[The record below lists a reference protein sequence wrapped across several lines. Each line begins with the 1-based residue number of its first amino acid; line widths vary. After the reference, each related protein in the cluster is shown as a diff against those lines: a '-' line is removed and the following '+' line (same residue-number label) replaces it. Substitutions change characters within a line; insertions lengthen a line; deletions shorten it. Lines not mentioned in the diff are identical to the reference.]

1 MRTLFC
7 EPLTVTGTKR
17 STFLVPENR
26 NEVLIMTS
34 NKETKRGFI
43 NQLARYKAETKSS
56 LQDLADELGYSV
68 PTIQTWLSKTYLPTE
83 NNLDNIKIFL
93 AGKKVATPTARL
105 SDETA
110 TRLVNEL
117 KHIKERDNLLIIDLA
132 EMVGVSESALAS
144 WFQGVSKPGALNA
157 YHIQNFL
164 SGRDKQVSLF
174 EAQFQASISQSD
186 MTLTAGDGTQ
196 YISSRSVAKW
206 TEKQH
211 KHIIRDIE
219 MYISY
224 LSDEEH
230 SPNLG
235 FGSTMRIESYF
246 VEDTYQSEKGGR
258 TYKFYWCS
266 RKGCELIA
274 NKMTGKK
281 GLRFSAQYIEA
292 FHSMEQALKEVPT
305 PSTESISEPKKQ
317 IEESP
322 ELTYIQTKLKD
333 ISQLTDF
340 TAIDEALRQVSSF
353 IKMVIPN
360 K

>member
-1 MRTLFC
+1 M
-7 EPLTVTGTKR
+7 
-17 STFLVPENR
+17 
-26 NEVLIMTS
+26 
-34 NKETKRGFI
+34 I
-43 NQLARYKAETKSS
+43 NT
-56 LQDLADELGYSV
+56 D
-68 PTIQTWLSKTYLPTE
+68 
-83 NNLDNIKIFL
+83 
-93 AGKKVATPTARL
+93 
-105 SDETA
+105 
-110 TRLVNEL
+110 
-117 KHIKERDNLLIIDLA
+117 
-132 EMVGVSESALAS
+132 
-144 WFQGVSKPGALNA
+144 
-157 YHIQNFL
+157 
-164 SGRDKQVSLF
+164 
-174 EAQFQASISQSD
+174 
-186 MTLTAGDGTQ
+186 DGTQ
-196 YISSRSVAKW
+196 YISSRSVAEW

-211 KHIIRDIE
+211 SHLNREIE
-219 MYISY
+219 TYISY
-224 LSDEEH
+224 LTDDDQNPILDSG
-230 SPNLG
+230 L
-235 FGSTMRIESYF
+235 TMRIESYF

-258 TYKFYWCS
+258 SYKFYWCS

-340 TAIDEALRQVSSF
+340 TAIDEGLRQVSSF